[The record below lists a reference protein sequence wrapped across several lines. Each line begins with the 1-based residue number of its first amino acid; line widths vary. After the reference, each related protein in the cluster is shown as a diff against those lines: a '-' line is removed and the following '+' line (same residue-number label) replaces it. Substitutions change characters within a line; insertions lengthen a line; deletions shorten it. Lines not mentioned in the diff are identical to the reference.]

1 MHEDKGM
8 KRERTHYQREGSQ
21 GWHALGEKKGRFEK
35 VLLFTSLSLDFRVT
49 DDNNDDDDVGMEDGG
64 LADDENREEK

>member
-1 MHEDKGM
+1 MINARG
-8 KRERTHYQREGSQ
+8 RRVGTPSER
-21 GWHALGEKKGRFEK
+21 KKV
-35 VLLFTSLSLDFRVT
+35 VLRKFYYLPLSLDFRVT